1 MKVRHVLPVFGKV
14 QFVDGIGP
22 IRARGP
28 GAAQGGEPGVENR
41 VADDGVAVLV
51 VLVPAPAPVGDDDGG
66 PVLPDEIAHRQARL
80 IAEGN
85 LPVRISE
92 ERGLGS
98 EHSGCL
104 LGGCALPVALS
115 GDDLRRRL
123 TGAAL
128 LLLATRLLLG
138 GAQALVGQCEQPLAR
153 TVERLLREE
162 AEPLLQ

>member
-1 MKVRHVLPVFGKV
+1 M
-14 QFVDGIGP
+14 GP
-22 IRARGP
+22 RLARGS
-28 GAAQGGEPGVENR
+28 GAAQGREPGVENR

-92 ERGLGS
+92 ERGLSS

-104 LGGCALPVALS
+104 LGGCALQRS
-115 GDDLRRRL
+115 I
-123 TGAAL
+123 
-128 LLLATRLLLG
+128 LLG
-138 GAQALVGQCEQPLAR
+138 RHGGMSALAERQAQEDAASAAVDMLSDGSAHGEEAVTRMRGNGHDGRWHEFLW
-153 TVERLLREE
+153 ERLKGSKGKG
-162 AEPLLQ
+162 